1 MAFVASDLPPH
12 YALDTPKEDTATGTQ
27 KPQRKQRAKT
37 PQGNSAVRL
46 IGGAGEG
53 APVTPAVMINEI
65 IPGYV
70 GKAKGMHN
78 LKFCKRCF
86 FFLFLHFFP
95 IWIGIADVLYERGFL
110 DPTMMDK
117 YTLDGKKVDGVTD
130 RSLSL
135 RQILAGCE
143 DFRTE
148 RTAMEDLTDRLDI
161 EVRDSDMTLAS

>member
-1 MAFVASDLPPH
+1 MVFVASDLPPH

-46 IGGAGEG
+46 IGGAGEV
-53 APVTPAVMINEI
+53 APDMPAVMIDEV

-70 GKAKGMHN
+70 GKAKGN
-78 LKFCKRCF
+78 YYFKFYKRCLAF
-86 FFLFLHFFP
+86 TIFSL
-95 IWIGIADVLYERGFL
+95 IGIADVLYERGFL

-117 YTLDGKKVDGVTD
+117 YTLDGKKVDGVID
-130 RSLSL
+130 SAMSL
-135 RQILAGCE
+135 RQLLAGCE

-148 RTAMEDLTDRLDI
+148 RTAMEDLTDRLGI
-161 EVRDSDMTLAS
+161 EVRDADQTHYLS